1 MRGPKTG
8 KDLPMILCYIKRFLS
23 FSLLGTDHQSFARW
37 KICKWLKDN
46 HRPFEKRSV
55 DSLLQLAGRKIGKLI
70 ELQLI
75 HEIGTQPIS
84 TGTGTTPVYAFDST
98 SYFLVWLTRVQVSDP
113 TQKK

>member
-1 MRGPKTG
+1 MTEDNKITLGIIFARTKNRE
-8 KDLPMILCYIKRFLS
+8 RFTDDSLLYQKILS
-23 FSLLGTDHQSFARW
+23 FSLLGTAHQSFARW

-55 DSLLQLAGRKIGKLI
+55 DSLSQLAGRKIEKLI

-84 TGTGTTPVYAFDST
+84 TGTGTGTY
-98 SYFLVWLTRVQVSDP
+98 
-113 TQKK
+113 